1 MTFDDIGR
9 VWREEPSGEIKRRR
23 VEDLSAAMG
32 RADSF
37 LGPVHRNATII
48 MVLTTALTVP
58 MLTWGVINAPRPALA
73 APGTLMIFLWLV
85 LMWSRWRNLRP
96 PTPDSTQPVRV
107 TVEAEVRR
115 LRFLEQFWGDVSWGM
130 IALVFVGEVLAFE
143 GFTPI
148 DAERTI
154 VTFVFY
160 PLLIGSIAVLVFRN
174 PVIAKRKVRPLR
186 EDLES
191 WLEGLK
197 ALEHN
202 DAPQLDTEGG
212 TT

>member
-1 MTFDDIGR
+1 MIAAVARCRQPPTSASTVATARSSHFWGPTAL
-9 VWREEPSGEIKRRR
+9 ERRR
-23 VEDLSAAMG
+23 PCACCPRSCV
-32 RADSF
+32 
-37 LGPVHRNATII
+37 PVPER
-48 MVLTTALTVP
+48 
-58 MLTWGVINAPRPALA
+58 RE
-73 APGTLMIFLWLV
+73 WLV
-85 LMWSRWRNLRP
+85 VMWRRWRNLRP
-96 PTPDSTQPVRV
+96 PKPDSTQPVRV

-115 LRFLEQFWGDVSWGM
+115 LRFLERFWGDVSWGT

-143 GFTPI
+143 GFRPV

-160 PLLIGSIAVLVFRN
+160 LLLLGAIAVIVFRN
-174 PVIAKRKVRPLR
+174 PVVARKKVRPLR

-202 DAPQLDTEGG
+202 DAPQLGTEGSM
-212 TT
+212 T